1 MSLIGTEEISFN
13 ESGNIEQDVNLLTN
27 DSEANALRNL
37 YGADIAILLTDGN
50 YQGVAGIVKEI
61 GASAS
66 TAFAIVQVDFA
77 TMGFTFAHEAGHL
90 QGAYHQ
96 QCAVYT
102 RGGCAPVTV
111 SGGPHGFGFQAG
123 IWPFQ
128 KYKYT
133 IMHQNGAGGTRI
145 QYYSNPDVEYH
156 GDDTGTANNNN
167 ALKLSQT
174 ASTMAGFR
182 TNTMLSA
189 SITGITSGCS
199 GTYTWSS
206 NVSGGSGSYTYQWET
221 STNGITYTYAGSS
234 SSYTGTLPPSS
245 DLYLKL
251 TVTSGGQEE
260 TDFQWVENLDGSPAC
275 GGSKTLVVDEDA
287 SEEAQPETFTLQDA
301 YPNPFN
307 PTTAIA
313 FDLPLGSEVRLA
325 VYDMLGREV
334 ARLVDG
340 YREAGVHQVT
350 FDATHLPSG
359 VYLYRMQ
366 AGGFED
372 ARLITLMK

>member
-1 MSLIGTEEISFN
+1 
-13 ESGNIEQDVNLLTN
+13 
-27 DSEANALRNL
+27 
-37 YGADIAILLTDGN
+37 
-50 YQGVAGIVKEI
+50 
-61 GASAS
+61 
-66 TAFAIVQVDFA
+66 
-77 TMGFTFAHEAGHL
+77 
-90 QGAYHQ
+90 
-96 QCAVYT
+96 
-102 RGGCAPVTV
+102 
-111 SGGPHGFGFQAG
+111 
-123 IWPFQ
+123 
-128 KYKYT
+128 
-133 IMHQNGAGGTRI
+133 
-145 QYYSNPDVEYH
+145 
-156 GDDTGTANNNN
+156 
-167 ALKLSQT
+167 
-174 ASTMAGFR
+174 
-182 TNTMLSA
+182 
-189 SITGITSGCS
+189 
-199 GTYTWSS
+199 
-206 NVSGGSGSYTYQWET
+206 
-221 STNGITYTYAGSS
+221 
-234 SSYTGTLPPSS
+234 LPPGS

-251 TVTSGGQEE
+251 TVNSGGQQK
-260 TDFQWVENLDGSPAC
+260 TDFHWVENLDGSPAC
-275 GGSKTLVVDEDA
+275 GGSKMLVVDEDA

>member
-1 MSLIGTEEISFN
+1 
-13 ESGNIEQDVNLLTN
+13 
-27 DSEANALRNL
+27 
-37 YGADIAILLTDGN
+37 
-50 YQGVAGIVKEI
+50 
-61 GASAS
+61 
-66 TAFAIVQVDFA
+66 
-77 TMGFTFAHEAGHL
+77 
-90 QGAYHQ
+90 
-96 QCAVYT
+96 
-102 RGGCAPVTV
+102 
-111 SGGPHGFGFQAG
+111 
-123 IWPFQ
+123 
-128 KYKYT
+128 
-133 IMHQNGAGGTRI
+133 
-145 QYYSNPDVEYH
+145 
-156 GDDTGTANNNN
+156 
-167 ALKLSQT
+167 
-174 ASTMAGFR
+174 
-182 TNTMLSA
+182 MLSLRGLLPA
-189 SITGITSGCS
+189 VRAPN
-199 GTYTWSS
+199 TWSS
-206 NVSGGSGSYTYQWET
+206 SVSGGSGSYTYQWET

-234 SSYTGTLPPSS
+234 SSYTGTLPPGS

-251 TVTSGGQEE
+251 TVTSGGQQE
-260 TDFQWVENLDGSPAC
+260 TDFRWVENLDGSPAC
-275 GGSKTLVVDEDA
+275 GGSKTLTIDEDA